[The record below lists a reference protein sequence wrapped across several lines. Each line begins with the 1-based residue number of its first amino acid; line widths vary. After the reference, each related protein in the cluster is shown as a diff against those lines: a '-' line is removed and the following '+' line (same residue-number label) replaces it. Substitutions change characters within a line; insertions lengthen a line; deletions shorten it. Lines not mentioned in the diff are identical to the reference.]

1 MNLFNALILGIVEGI
16 TEFLPISSTFHL
28 LYTSL
33 ILGLYSSDFT
43 KLFEVF
49 IQSGAIIAIIILYW
63 KKIFKN
69 RNLSKKILI
78 SFLPTALVGFILY
91 KFIKD
96 TLFQNYSVML
106 MVFFLV
112 GLIFILL
119 EFLIKKKFIILSK
132 KIEALSYKEAI
143 LIGLVQ
149 SLAIVP
155 GVSRAGA
162 VLVIMM
168 LLRYKREDS
177 VIYSFLLA
185 VPTIFAAS
193 IYDLYKSRNLF
204 IGQSSDIIY
213 LFVGSVV
220 SAIVAYIVVRWFLKY
235 ISKHSL
241 TIFGIYRILLVIIM
255 LVITLLKL

>member
-1 MNLFNALILGIVEGI
+1 MNIVYAFILGIVEGI
-16 TEFLPISSTFHL
+16 TEFLPISSTAHL
-28 LYTSL
+28 IITS
-33 ILGLYSSDFT
+33 
-43 KLFEVF
+43 KLLNIPVTEFQKFFEVF
-49 IQSGAIIAIIILYW
+49 IQSGAIIAIVILYW
-63 KKIFKN
+63 KKILKN
-69 RNLSKKILI
+69 KDLSKKILV
-78 SFLPTALVGFILY
+78 SFFPTALVGFILY

-96 TLFQNYSVML
+96 TLFQSYSVML
-106 MVFFLV
+106 LVFFLV

-119 EFLIKKKFIILSK
+119 EFLIKKKFIVLSK
-132 KIEALSYKEAI
+132 KIEALSYQEAI

-235 ISKHSL
+235 ISKNSL
-241 TIFGIYRILLVIIM
+241 IVFGIYRVLLVIIM

>member
-1 MNLFNALILGIVEGI
+1 M
-16 TEFLPISSTFHL
+16 L
-28 LYTSL
+28 L
-33 ILGLYSSDFT
+33 
-43 KLFEVF
+43 
-49 IQSGAIIAIIILYW
+49 A
-63 KKIFKN
+63 
-69 RNLSKKILI
+69 
-78 SFLPTALVGFILY
+78 
-91 KFIKD
+91 
-96 TLFQNYSVML
+96 
-106 MVFFLV
+106 FFLV

-119 EFLIKKKFIILSK
+119 EFLIKKKFIVLSK
-132 KIEALSYKEAI
+132 KIDALSYQEAM

-168 LLRYKREDS
+168 LFRYKREDS

-220 SAIVAYIVVRWFLKY
+220 SAIVAYIVVSWFLKY
-235 ISKHSL
+235 ISKNSL

-255 LVITLLKL
+255 FVITLLKL